1 MLKKTA
7 INDINLEEQPDDQRR
22 LYYRKIF
29 RKFVLLTILCSLIPL
44 LLVGWAIN
52 IHYSDFAN
60 TRVMKSFQTRI
71 EHHRQ
76 VIELFLRQRS
86 SMLELIAHSH
96 TKQYLNQAENLSK
109 MFELINREKGSIT
122 DLGLIDENGR
132 HLAYIGPYD
141 LMNCNYS
148 KTFWFK
154 EVMNQGIFIS
164 DMFMGFRQEPHFVIA
179 VTSSSQGKK
188 WILRATVDSEA
199 FRSLVENVRIGK
211 TGEVY
216 LLNQQGIFQTSSRF
230 EGRIMEK
237 AAFEMEPVHSGIKV
251 RILDAQPANGTR
263 HPRQVVSHVWLDEP
277 KWLLVVK
284 QDYAEAFTDVNHAN
298 YAVLFFLHLSALII
312 LIVTVFITRHM
323 INVIKQ
329 RDREADQLNRRLMQA
344 GKLASIGQL
353 SAGVAHEIN
362 NPLAIILTERQL
374 LLDAGRLCPH
384 PEPVFVEQFDD
395 SMSQIDVQ
403 VQRCKRITQN
413 LLRFARRTKS
423 VIDTVNINSF
433 LGEVIELMKR
443 EARSSGIKFMPDFDE
458 NIPPM
463 LSDPSQ
469 LQQVFLNLI
478 TNAIDAHEQKPYGS
492 VSINTRISGSRDGV
506 EILIADTGS
515 GITPENVDKIFDPFF
530 TTKMVGKGTGLGLSI
545 CYSIIKRLGGEIT
558 LTSIINEGTE
568 FKIYLP
574 YKPPAKLIEAMEKGD
589 GEFD

>member
-7 INDINLEEQPDDQRR
+7 INDINLEERPDDQRR

-29 RKFVLLTILCSLIPL
+29 RKFIFLTILCSLVPL

-52 IHYSDFAN
+52 VHYSDFAN
-60 TRVMKSFQTRI
+60 TRVMKSFQTRLG
-71 EHHRQ
+71 HHRQ

-96 TKQYLNQAENLSK
+96 TKQYLSQAENLSK

-141 LMNCNYS
+141 LMNRNYS

-230 EGRIMEK
+230 KGSIMEK

-251 RILDAQPANGTR
+251 RILEAQPANGTR

-298 YAVLFFLHLSALII
+298 YSVLFFLHLSALII

-329 RDREADQLNRRLMQA
+329 RDREADQLNRQLMQA

-374 LLDAGRLCPH
+374 LLDAGRLYPH
-384 PEPVFVEQFDD
+384 PEPEFVEQLDD

-443 EARSSGIKFMPDFDE
+443 EARSSGIKFMSDFDE

-492 VSINTRISGSRDGV
+492 VSINTKANNSRDGV
-506 EILIADTGS
+506 NILIADTGS

-530 TTKMVGKGTGLGLSI
+530 TTKIVGKGTGLGLSI

-558 LTSIINEGTE
+558 LTSTVNEGTE

-574 YKPPAKLIEAMEKGD
+574 YKPPAELIEAMEKGD

>member
-1 MLKKTA
+1 MLKKTE
-7 INDINLEEQPDDQRR
+7 INDINPEEQWDVQRR
-22 LYYRKIF
+22 LYYKRLF
-29 RKFVLLTILCSLIPL
+29 RRFVLLTILCSLIPL
-44 LLVGWAIN
+44 LLVGWGIN
-52 IHYSDFAN
+52 IHYSGFAN
-60 TRVMKSFQTRI
+60 TRVMKSFQTRLG
-71 EHHRQ
+71 HHRQ
-76 VIELFLRQRS
+76 VIEQFLRQRS

-96 TKQYLNQAENLSK
+96 TRQYLGQAENLSK
-109 MFELINREKGSIT
+109 MFELINREQGSIT

-141 LMNCNYS
+141 LMDRNYS
-148 KTFWFK
+148 KASWFI
-154 EVMNQGIFIS
+154 ETMQRGIFIS

-179 VTSSSQGKK
+179 VTSSTQGKK

-216 LLNQQGIFQTSSRF
+216 LLNRQGIFQTSSRF
-230 EGRIMEK
+230 EGRIMDK
-237 AAFEMEPVHSGIKV
+237 AESEMEPVHSNIKV
-251 RILDAQPANGTR
+251 RILEAQPATGTR
-263 HPRQVVSHVWLDEP
+263 QSRQVVSQVWLDKP
-277 KWLLVVK
+277 QWLLLVK
-284 QDYAEAFTDVNHAN
+284 QDYAEAFNDVNHAN
-298 YAVLFFLHLSALII
+298 YAVLIFLHLSALTI

-323 INVIKQ
+323 INVIKK
-329 RDREADQLNRRLMQA
+329 RDQEADQLNSQLMQA

-374 LLDAGRLCPH
+374 LLDAGGLYPH
-384 PEPVFVEQFDD
+384 PEPEFVEQFDD
-395 SMSQIDVQ
+395 SMSQIDMQ

-413 LLRFARRTKS
+413 LLRFARRTES
-423 VIDTVNINSF
+423 VIETVDINSF
-433 LGEVIELMKR
+433 LREVIDLMER
-443 EARSSGIKFMPDFDE
+443 EARSSGIKFRSDFEE
-458 NIPPM
+458 NIPPL

-478 TNAIDAHEQKPYGS
+478 TNAVDAHEQKPYGS
-492 VSINTRISGSRDGV
+492 VNISTGTNGSRDGV

-515 GITPENVDKIFDPFF
+515 GITSENVDKIFDPFF

-545 CYSIIKRLGGEIT
+545 CYSIIKRLGGDIT
-558 LTSIINEGTE
+558 LTSAVNEGTE

-574 YKPPAKLIEAMEKGD
+574 YKPPAELIEAMEKGG